1 MKGTLWA
8 LLPAIIAILM
18 AIFTK
23 QVYVSL
29 FIGLLFGAICLTNGN
44 IVTGFE
50 KLVECIASNIFGDFE
65 HAYIILF
72 AICLGILVVLI
83 TISGGSLA
91 YGEWATKK
99 IKTKRGAL
107 LSTFGL
113 GLIIFIDDYFNCLT
127 VGNVMRPVTDKNKV
141 SREKLAYFIDCTAAP
156 VCIIAP
162 ISSWAA
168 AVGTTL
174 NIENGFEVFLKSIP
188 FNLYAILTIL
198 LIMIVALK
206 DFNFGLMKKME
217 EKAQNSIIEEND
229 EEEKIG
235 GLKPN
240 PKGKVIDLLL
250 PIVFLILS
258 STIFMMYTGGF
269 FEHWNILTAFADCEA
284 SKSLSIGSLLT
295 LVVFYIYYIARKLLT
310 FEQIGDSIVGG
321 FRTMAPS
328 ITILVLAWSL
338 SSMCS
343 STEYLS
349 LSTCSAFDSLKSIG
363 FLFPAIIYVISA
375 LIAFST
381 GTSWGTFALLL
392 PLTIQFIG
400 NTTDPLFFISVAA
413 VLGGAVSGS
422 NLSPISD
429 TTILSSTGAKCQHIN
444 HVKTQMPYTF
454 LVSGCA
460 FATYIILG
468 LISVLV
474 KDANYILLAIL
485 CMVIGIVLL
494 ISSVF
499 VISKITKSNEAN
511 KDN

>member
-18 AIFTK
+18 AIFSK

-29 FIGLLFGAICLTNGN
+29 FLGLLFGSLCLTNGN
-44 IVTGFE
+44 PITGFE
-50 KLVECIASNIFGDFE
+50 KLVECIANNIFGDFE

-127 VGNVMRPVTDKNKV
+127 VGNVMRPVTDKNKI
-141 SREKLAYFIDCTAAP
+141 SREKLAYFIDSTAAP

-188 FNLYAILTIL
+188 FNLYAFLTISL
-198 LIMIVALK
+198 MMIVAFK
-206 DFNFGLMKKME
+206 NFNFGLMKTME
-217 EKAQNSIIEEND
+217 EKAQNSTIEEFD

-240 PKGKVIDLLL
+240 PKGKVIDLIL
-250 PIVFLILS
+250 PIIFLIIS
-258 STIFMMYTGGF
+258 STLFMMYTGGF
-269 FEHWNILTAFADCEA
+269 FSHFNILTAFADCEA

-295 LVVFYIYYIARKLLT
+295 LVIFYIYYICRKLLT

-321 FRTMAPS
+321 FRTMVPS

-343 STEYLS
+343 SPEYLS
-349 LSTCSAFDSLKSIG
+349 LSTCSAFDALKSIG

-400 NTTDPLFFISVAA
+400 DINDPLFFISVAG
-413 VLGGAVSGS
+413 VLGGAVTGS

-429 TTILSSTGAKCQHIN
+429 TTILSSTGARCQHIN
-444 HVKTQMPYTF
+444 HVKTQMPYTL
-454 LVSGCA
+454 LVGICS
-460 FATYIILG
+460 FSTYLILG
-468 LISVLV
+468 LVSVLI
-474 KDANYILLAIL
+474 KDITYTSLAIL
-485 CMVIGIVLL
+485 CMVIGLVLL
-494 ISSVF
+494 FTSVII
-499 VISKITKSNEAN
+499 ISKILKSNN
-511 KDN
+511 KKNS